1 MKNYILLGVFLMN
14 ACSQKAELPVAIK
27 KPYEMTDH
35 GHTRIDD
42 YYWMRLT
49 DEQKSKKPYD
59 DHTQQV
65 IDYINL
71 AYEYL
76 FDRVE
81 SLLSKQTYPHSIK
94 NPHYS

>member
-1 MKNYILLGVFLMN
+1 MN
-14 ACSQKAELPVAIK
+14 ACSQKAELPVPIK
-27 KPYEMTDH
+27 KPYEMTKH

-65 IDYINL
+65 LIYKFGKIITEDHPFPL
-71 AYEYL
+71 
-76 FDRVE
+76 
-81 SLLSKQTYPHSIK
+81 QK
-94 NPHYS
+94 NSRMIFSMRCWSH

>member
-1 MKNYILLGVFLMN
+1 MN

-27 KPYEMTDH
+27 KPYEMIEH

-71 AYEYL
+71 EM
-76 FDRVE
+76 
-81 SLLSKQTYPHSIK
+81 SLIHISEPTTRTPIA
-94 NPHYS
+94 